1 VGPGAAASVPFLSHL
16 ANAPLALGAIPI
28 GILLGYL
35 GYRAVLL
42 FRSWSLGITRAVGAP
57 PMPAPIPAPP
67 SPPVGGWVETE
78 ADTETGAPP
87 SAGPDH
93 PPATVW
99 SPETGE
105 VALPGAWR
113 PAQVASVPPAGRG
126 FGRGLLLTFALV
138 ALIVLI
144 ANRYLFYGLDK
155 LVVYLGSAM
164 YWPIAWPGLVTN
176 PALQRTIPDY
186 VFAIYVAF
194 MVAFCLASGLFGDP
208 RYLPAQRRGAI
219 GIFLAYL
226 VTELLVD
233 TVAFIFP
240 GRLAGSAFLLIRG
253 LVGGTF
259 FAILLFDILA
269 LPPSVQVRA
278 RLPRDP
284 NATWTFV
291 ASAVGSLAIGL
302 LILYGTNRVFGLGRA
317 LLPFALLLL
326 LPLIALTI
334 WGFLGRLLYSYQ
346 LRMRPIPLLADYHP
360 SVSVIIPAF
369 NEERNIA
376 QAVGS
381 ADAAAALYPGVTE
394 ILVAND
400 GSADATVARARAA
413 IGRLQHARGRLLDL
427 PHGGKSNA
435 LNGALR
441 LATGEVIVRI
451 DADSRISAT
460 RGFGAMIPHLADPEV
475 GGVQGLILP
484 LQPETWTG
492 KLRLMEVAWNHLFLR
507 RALMATRT
515 TQVVDGAFCAFRR
528 SDLNAVGGW
537 VAWNGEDTEI
547 TLRLQR
553 EGFRMRLELA
563 AAAFEDVPSTYA
575 SLRKQRIR
583 WNRGG
588 LFAHRRHL
596 GALFG
601 EAFEFGGL
609 AIIMW
614 FTLFARSG
622 LRGLV
627 WAYAALLTILLG
639 LPTILTVALITAI
652 LLIPRGVV
660 IGFYLVRFG
669 KWTYLPYI
677 AAWPVTG
684 SMKQF
689 FSLEAF
695 GTMLPGAAAEF
706 SE

>member
-1 VGPGAAASVPFLSHL
+1 
-16 ANAPLALGAIPI
+16 
-28 GILLGYL
+28 
-35 GYRAVLL
+35 
-42 FRSWSLGITRAVGAP
+42 
-57 PMPAPIPAPP
+57 MP
-67 SPPVGGWVETE
+67 
-78 ADTETGAPP
+78 
-87 SAGPDH
+87 
-93 PPATVW
+93 
-99 SPETGE
+99 
-105 VALPGAWR
+105 
-113 PAQVASVPPAGRG
+113 
-126 FGRGLLLTFALV
+126 
-138 ALIVLI
+138 
-144 ANRYLFYGLDK
+144 
-155 LVVYLGSAM
+155 
-164 YWPIAWPGLVTN
+164 WPGLVTN
-176 PALQRTIPDY
+176 PALARTIPDY

-194 MVAFCLASGLFGDP
+194 MVSFCAATGLFTNP
-208 RYLPAQRRGAI
+208 RFRAAQRRGAI
-219 GIFLAYL
+219 AIFLVYL
-226 VTELLVD
+226 VTEIFVD
-233 TVAFIFP
+233 SEGFIFP

-253 LVGGTF
+253 LLGGMF
-259 FAILLFDILA
+259 VAILLFDTLA
-269 LPPSVQVRA
+269 LPSPVEVKPT
-278 RLPRDP
+278 LPRDP
-284 NATWTFV
+284 GATWTFAV
-291 ASAVGSLAIGL
+291 SAVGALVLGLAV
-302 LILYGTNRVFGLGRA
+302 LYATNRVFGLGRA

-334 WGFLGRLLYSYQ
+334 WGLLGRVLYAYQ
-346 LRMRPIPLLADYHP
+346 VRSRPLPTVSDYHP
-360 SVSVIIPAF
+360 PVSVIIPAF
-369 NEERNIA
+369 NEEKNIA
-376 QAVGS
+376 AAVES
-381 ADAAAALYPGVTE
+381 ADAAAGLYPGVTE

-400 GSADATVARARAA
+400 GSSDATGTVARAAVS
-413 IGRLQHARGRLLDL
+413 RLQNAHGSVLDL

-451 DADSRISAT
+451 DADSRISSS

-484 LQPETWTG
+484 LQPDTWTG
-492 KLRLMEVAWNHLFLR
+492 KLRLMEIAWNHLFLR
-507 RALMATRT
+507 RAQMATRT
-515 TQVVDGAFCAFRR
+515 TQVVDGAFCAFRKA
-528 SDLNAVGGW
+528 DLEKAGGW

-553 EGFRMRLELA
+553 QGYRMRLELGS
-563 AAAFEDVPSTYA
+563 AAFEDVPGTYVG
-575 SLRKQRIR
+575 LRKQRIR

-601 EAFEFGGL
+601 DAFEFGGL

-627 WAYAALLTILLG
+627 WAYAVLLTVLLG

-652 LLIPRGVV
+652 LLLPRGIV

-669 KWTYLPYI
+669 KWRYLPFI

-689 FSLEAF
+689 FSIEAF